1 MTERE
6 VIIELESL
14 VSVEMIGQLLARTLN
29 I

>member
-1 MTERE
+1 MTERA

-14 VSVEMIGQLLARTLN
+14 VSMEMTEQLLARTLN

>member
-6 VIIELESL
+6 VITELESL
-14 VSVEMIGQLLARTLN
+14 VSMEMIEQLLARTLN